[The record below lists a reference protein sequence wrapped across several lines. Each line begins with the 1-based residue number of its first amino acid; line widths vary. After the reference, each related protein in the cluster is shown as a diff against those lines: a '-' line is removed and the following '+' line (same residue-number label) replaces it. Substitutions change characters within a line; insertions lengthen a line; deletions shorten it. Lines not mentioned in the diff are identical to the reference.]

1 MFNWDDYLKLAKDLI
16 LPDIQRKSDE
26 ACLRTAVS
34 RAYYAAYHK
43 AKKYAIKKGYIPP
56 QTDSHKALIEFLA
69 NDSDKEIQA
78 ISAKL
83 SIIKKDRKRCDYD
96 DNINIYKINP
106 SKVIKMAEE
115 IISKLKNEPL

>member
-16 LPDIQRKSDE
+16 IPDIQRKSDE

-34 RAYYAAYHK
+34 RAYYSAYHK
-43 AKKYAIKKGYIPP
+43 ALKYATKKGYSRPKIN
-56 QTDSHKALIEFLA
+56 SHKALIDFLA
-69 NDSDKEIQA
+69 NDNDKEIKA

-83 SIIKKDRKRCDYD
+83 SIIKKDRVRCDYD

-106 SKVIKMAEE
+106 SKVIKIAEE
-115 IISKLKNEPL
+115 IISKL